1 MSNKIVNKKIEN
13 KDGNKSMKNN
23 ISAKELMGMFLERYK
38 EDDGYAYMLSD
49 YMDMLDMGGW
59 SDIKTYVGNFISEE
73 IVKVS
78 VSEFTDFEDDSE
90 EGKIWGNIQGHG
102 GEYLWEHFDD
112 ELWSFR
118 DGFIETYR

>member
-1 MSNKIVNKKIEN
+1 
-13 KDGNKSMKNN
+13 
-23 ISAKELMGMFLERYK
+23 
-38 EDDGYAYMLSD
+38 
-49 YMDMLDMGGW
+49 MDMLDMGGW

-90 EGKIWGNIQGHG
+90 EGKIWENIQGHD

>member
-1 MSNKIVNKKIEN
+1 MSNKIVNKKIEK

-23 ISAKELMGMFLERYK
+23 ISAKELMGMFLEWYK

-90 EGKIWGNIQGHG
+90 EGKIWENIQGHD